1 MTGRKGPGPP
11 CQSTELHGDHI
22 CGDVG
27 PGRATDIRFS
37 PVTVR
42 NQTGNYASD
51 LTLRDPR

>member
-11 CQSTELHGDHI
+11 CQSIELHGDHI